1 MRTRV
6 LSLASVFVVAA
17 ASISSAACAP
27 RGERV
32 VRPRLEA
39 ARSDSRASTVGN
51 LLAIESDFA
60 ALRTE
65 GEALFYGRGGC
76 HTCHRVDDRGTRYT
90 GPNLGIDP
98 LCATDAAPLTARDPV
113 ACLPLR
119 DRAAARHAGR
129 TPIEYALESILDPDL
144 IITPT
149 YAKSVMKRQDLP
161 PLSLTDRE
169 ILSLATFVVSLHFHP
184 ETPPIAQSQ
193 AELRAFMRAATEA
206 RDQRLA
212 APEPR

>member
-32 VRPRLEA
+32 TRPPSA
-39 ARSDSRASTVGN
+39 IVSDPFATMGADPTASG
-51 LLAIESDFA
+51 SDFA
-60 ALRTE
+60 ALRTQ

-113 ACLPLR
+113 VCLPLR
-119 DRAAARHAGR
+119 DRRRG
-129 TPIEYALESILDPDL
+129 
-144 IITPT
+144 
-149 YAKSVMKRQDLP
+149 
-161 PLSLTDRE
+161 
-169 ILSLATFVVSLHFHP
+169 
-184 ETPPIAQSQ
+184 
-193 AELRAFMRAATEA
+193 
-206 RDQRLA
+206 
-212 APEPR
+212 PRPGS